1 MKGMTPKRI
10 GFVVLGV
17 LVVTFF
23 IQNAEAVPVR
33 FLFWNTTVS
42 RSIVLVVTFALGLV
56 VGLVSGRVGKKDGP
70 SPLSSLKD

>member
-56 VGLVSGRVGKKDGP
+56 SGRVGKKDGP